1 MNNFIYSERKDEL
14 PKMQVGFIDVICLPL
29 YRVLSEAFPWIRPL
43 YEGTVENRQHWHDLA
58 EKVEM
63 GLTWIDHDTIDKP
76 VEEFSGKD
84 FFIIIYFFYLIN
96 NFNIFTACSDEIKDI
111 EFTVTTLNCT
121 HNDQNEQVTPSHH
134 DRHRFNS
141 LKKTG
146 TLAKAVRIRLTK
158 SLYHHHQSTEQ
169 LKEKQ
174 LAKERERGNQI
185 TEPTNNSEQ
194 NTSLALVEKP
204 AVKNKKRSKLCLL
217 L

>member
-1 MNNFIYSERKDEL
+1 MSL
-14 PKMQVGFIDVICLPL
+14 
-29 YRVLSEAFPWIRPL
+29 
-43 YEGTVENRQHWHDLA
+43 
-58 EKVEM
+58 
-63 GLTWIDHDTIDKP
+63 
-76 VEEFSGKD
+76 
-84 FFIIIYFFYLIN
+84 
-96 NFNIFTACSDEIKDI
+96 FTACSDEIKDI

-174 LAKERERGNQI
+174 AKDKEKANQI
-185 TEPTNNSEQ
+185 TDQNNSEQ